1 MTGPGG
7 AVARRLI
14 EGNANRWAPS
24 NIRHDAYGGRIDAEA
39 ELADGSDL
47 RTRLLDHRV
56 VVDHDGR
63 THATGRPRAS
73 TMSAAPTASE
83 R

>member
-14 EGNANRWAPS
+14 EGNTNRLALS
-24 NIRHDAYGGRIDAEA
+24 NTRHGAYGGRISAEA
-39 ELADGSDL
+39 ELADGSAL

-56 VVDHDGR
+56 VDHDGR
-63 THATGRPRAS
+63 THARR
-73 TMSAAPTASE
+73 SAA
-83 R
+83 RRNHV

>member
-14 EGNANRWAPS
+14 EGNANRSAPS
-24 NIRHDAYGGRIDAEA
+24 NIRHDAYGGCIDAET
-39 ELADGSDL
+39 ELADVSDP
-47 RTRLLDHRV
+47 RTRLLADRV

-63 THATGRPRAS
+63 TRAHR
-73 TMSAAPTASE
+73 SAA
-83 R
+83 RRNHV